1 MEPYVPAKERR
12 VLSWAEK
19 SLWRE
24 VVMAAV
30 FDGGSWIG
38 GRVSHTPGRGVFV
51 LRRGRVKQV
60 V

>member
-1 MEPYVPAKERR
+1 VEPYVPAKERR
-12 VLSWAEK
+12 VLSWAEI

-24 VVMAAV
+24 GVMAAV
-30 FDGGSWIG
+30 FDGGSRIG
-38 GRVSHTPGRGVFV
+38 GGVSHTPGRSVFV